1 MAKRNE
7 TEWIEMA
14 GFLFRDEEEAKQA
27 KKERDGIKFV
37 RSQIDMKQPEKVLQ
51 TYKKLIEQGYFQ
63 TVVGYCYLKELQEYL
78 VTLPSIASEDIPS
91 IPVKSRDVEEM
102 IRKERAKGREQ
113 QKQLEAKIKNIKKE
127 QKTRGRDSKMKF
139 SLVFNV
145 ILLLCVLGMFLVSMT
160 SEHPTIINYESR
172 ILDRYSEWDQELSER
187 EQAVKEKE
195 FELGIY
201 GND

>member
-78 VTLPSIASEDIPS
+78 VTLPSIATEDIPS

-113 QKQLEAKIKNIKKE
+113 QKQLETKIKNIKKE

>member
-27 KKERDGIKFV
+27 KKEQDGIKFV
-37 RSQIDMKQPEKVLQ
+37 RSRIDMKQPEKVLQ

-78 VTLPSIASEDIPS
+78 VTLPSIATEDIPS

-102 IRKERAKGREQ
+102 IRKERAKGHEQ
-113 QKQLEAKIKNIKKE
+113 QKQLETKIKNIKKE

>member
-37 RSQIDMKQPEKVLQ
+37 RSRIDMKQPEKVLQ

-113 QKQLEAKIKNIKKE
+113 QKQLETKIKNIKKE